1 MTSLTVLDFSGKNIR
16 FERRGDRVWVSLTD
30 MAKATGKL
38 VADYTRSKTAT
49 EFIEELQS
57 VMEATVI
64 KTTRGGT
71 PEDRGTWAIEEVAI
85 DFNRWLSQSP
95 SKKSSKIFEC
105 SIRDSLANK
114 VQGETEVPC
123 KSGVVDIVT
132 NSEIIEVKKIQ
143 LWKSAI
149 GRSLVYACEFKGLKP
164 RIHLF
169 GKASKGYKA
178 MIILFCSEL
187 SVSVTFEED

>member
-16 FERRGDRVWVSLTD
+16 FERRDDRVWVSLTD
-30 MAKATGKL
+30 MAKATEKQ
-38 VADYTRSKTAT
+38 VNDYTRSKSAT
-49 EFIEELQS
+49 EFLEELQS
-57 VMEATVI
+57 VMGTTVI
-64 KTTRGGT
+64 ETKRGGT
-71 PEDRGTWAIEEVAI
+71 PEKQGTWAIEEVAI

-105 SIRDSLANK
+105 SIRDSLASK

-123 KSGVVDIVT
+123 KAGVVDIVT
-132 NSEIIEVKKIQ
+132 PSEIIEVKKIQ

-149 GRSLVYACEFKGLKP
+149 GQSLVYACEFKGLKP

-169 GKASKGYKA
+169 GKASKGYKS
-178 MIILFCSEL
+178 MIISFCSKL
-187 SVSVTFEED
+187 SVSVTFEGD